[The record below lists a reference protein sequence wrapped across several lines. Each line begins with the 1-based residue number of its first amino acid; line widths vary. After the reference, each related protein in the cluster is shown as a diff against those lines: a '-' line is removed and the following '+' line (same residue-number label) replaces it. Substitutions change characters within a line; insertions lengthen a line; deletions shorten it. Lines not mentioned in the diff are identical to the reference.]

1 MCDFQT
7 FEKKYMS
14 KSAIKFIALVLV
26 FCSCNMNSPVDY
38 FSRAALNCNLMYGF
52 AGNVFHRQ
60 LAEPSVK
67 LVDEKTMKTE
77 PMKRT
82 EFVQNKITSIE
93 ESFEKVK
100 ALGDDKEAADM
111 IKASKEI
118 HEFVLP
124 VYKNEYM
131 QVAKLYDDGADK
143 LKIEEAENQII
154 QKYQTRFLD
163 LYDKLWAAGKAYAA
177 KNGITVRET
186 NPSPGNY

>member
-1 MCDFQT
+1 MTKTLIPLLSF
-7 FEKKYMS
+7 FL
-14 KSAIKFIALVLV
+14 IL
-26 FCSCNMNSPVDY
+26 CSCNMNSPEDY
-38 FSRAALNCNLMYGF
+38 FSRAALNCNLLYGF

-82 EFVQNKITSIE
+82 EVVQDKIRFIE

-100 ALGDDKEAADM
+100 ALGDDKEAAEM

-124 VYKNEYM
+124 VYKNEYL
-131 QVAKLYDDGADK
+131 QLAKLYDEGADK
-143 LKIEEAENQII
+143 PKIEEAENQII
-154 QKYQTRFLD
+154 RKYQGRFLE
-163 LYDKLWAAGKAYAA
+163 LYDKVWAAGKEYAA
-177 KNGITVRET
+177 KNGITVRES